1 MSDAASYSA
10 SSIKRPRRTKAE
22 IGVVRDA
29 IYDVLATDNPMT
41 VRQCFY
47 ALTVRQ
53 VIDKTEAEYNGT
65 VVRLL
70 TQMRREGVI
79 PYSWIGDNTRWM
91 RKPTTYR
98 GIGDFLRQTA
108 QFYRRDLWVN
118 ADCYVE
124 IWCEKDALAGV
135 ITEETDPYDVP
146 LMVSRGLSSDTYLQ
160 SAAEA
165 IEAEDKPAFIY
176 QFGDHDPSGI
186 WIAKKIEEGLRY
198 HAPDAEIYFERVAV
212 TPEQID
218 LWSLP
223 SRPTKREGNTH
234 ARGFDGDSVELDAIP
249 VGQLRALVRECIEQH
264 VDDHQLRILK
274 TAEKSERGILTR
286 WAASAEYPDALDG
299 AP

>member
-1 MSDAASYSA
+1 M
-10 SSIKRPRRTKAE
+10 
-22 IGVVRDA
+22 VRDA

-98 GIGDFLRQTA
+98 RIGDFLRQTA
-108 QFYRRDLWVN
+108 QFYCRDLWVN

-146 LMVSRGLSSDTYLQ
+146 LMVSRGFSSDTYLQ

-198 HAPDAEIYFERVAV
+198 HASDAEIYFERVAV

-223 SRPTKREGNTH
+223 SRPTKREDNTH

-274 TAEKSERGILTR
+274 TAETSERGTLTR